1 MNEQEPKIDNQ
12 GPEVPDSYLK
22 DKERAE
28 WMAEVEDDLQEAL
41 SIKLRGED
49 IEGKTISQSA
59 DELRDIIEKTGQHSS
74 DTYDTFKKNEKEAR
88 VDDYIQEHPHAVVD
102 EDEAMEM
109 AQATKP
115 EEEEI
120 LRLKKSAASELGQV
134 GLLSAGYLDNDPHLS
149 NAEEYAKRAEK
160 LREVA
165 EAKAT
170 RVSNVYKSI
179 NKT

>member
-1 MNEQEPKIDNQ
+1 MSEQ
-12 GPEVPDSYLK
+12 GHSTVPESYVK

-28 WMAEVEDDLQEAL
+28 WMANAEDNIQEAL
-41 SIKLRGED
+41 SSKLHGED
-49 IEGKTISQSA
+49 IDGKVIVQSV
-59 DELRDIIEKTGQHSS
+59 DELREMIKERGEFSS
-74 DTYDTFKKNEKEAR
+74 DTYDVFKKNKKEAR
-88 VDDYIQEHPHAVVD
+88 IDNYIKEHSHAVVD
-102 EDEAMEM
+102 EGEAMEM